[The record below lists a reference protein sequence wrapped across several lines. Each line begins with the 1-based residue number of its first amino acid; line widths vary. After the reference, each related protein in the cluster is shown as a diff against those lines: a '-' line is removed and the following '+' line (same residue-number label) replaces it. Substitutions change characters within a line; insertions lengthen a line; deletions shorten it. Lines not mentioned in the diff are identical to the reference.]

1 MVRGHTGH
9 RARKVTKTA
18 GSTCLPA
25 AGISSNGQTSRV
37 PVDQEIK
44 PASEKPI
51 YWASLTQRGQELPH
65 GRGART
71 REEGSAP
78 QPRAGTTGVRGR
90 GLPWASGTAARP
102 GSRERP
108 GPHPTQEAPTPSL
121 DSRPRALGTALLPTP
136 LWTRVQP
143 PCSAAHEAWGPRPTC
158 PWGHKGQ
165 QCHVLP
171 PRSFPNLSPKAAP
184 AWNFLPGQ
192 LWGHPGTEHRDNSM
206 ELTRPG
212 GSGAPNRGRGLGRL
226 APRSPVTIPCR
237 PIIPAHSSREVLPW
251 LRPPGVPCPSVP
263 RLPVHRNS
271 QVLLRRPRTC
281 LGLDEGRGQKG
292 PALAN
297 VNPAGSALKP

>member
-1 MVRGHTGH
+1 MGH

-171 PRSFPNLSPKAAP
+171 PRAFPNLSPKAAP

-192 LWGHPGTEHRDNSM
+192 LWGHPGTEHRDNST
-206 ELTRPG
+206 ELTRPRG
-212 GSGAPNRGRGLGRL
+212 QWGSQQRQGAGQAGPQEPSHHPLQ
-226 APRSPVTIPCR
+226 AH
-237 PIIPAHSSREVLPW
+237 HSSSFQQR
-251 LRPPGVPCPSVP
+251 
-263 RLPVHRNS
+263 
-271 QVLLRRPRTC
+271 
-281 LGLDEGRGQKG
+281 G
-292 PALAN
+292 PALAEATRS
-297 VNPAGSALKP
+297 PMSECAQAPSTQEFSSTSQEAEDLPGAGRGEGAERAGTCQCQPRRLCSQALNEA